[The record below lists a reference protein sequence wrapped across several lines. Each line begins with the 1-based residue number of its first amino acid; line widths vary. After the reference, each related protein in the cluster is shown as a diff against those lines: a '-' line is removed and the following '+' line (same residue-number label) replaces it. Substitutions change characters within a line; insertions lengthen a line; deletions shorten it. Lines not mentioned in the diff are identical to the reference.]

1 LLVKSVVSLEHNNV
15 LVIFVYITR
24 DIHGSS
30 ILDVDNSSIVI
41 LEELEP
47 SGVGTPDLEIG

>member
-1 LLVKSVVSLEHNNV
+1 MSLGHDNVGVIYISV
-15 LVIFVYITR
+15 TR

-30 ILDVDNSSIVI
+30 ILDVDDCSVVI

-47 SGVGTPDLEIG
+47 SSVGVVDLEIG